1 MPFYMAT
8 GMINQPVNVDDLF
21 YKPGDSISF
30 TAGRAAWAAICDA
43 TNRVRWTVP
52 LCKSI
57 RTDVSTIVVTGG
69 ISVRI
74 SGNSRKNYD
83 NLTAADITVYQNE
96 CGLECVYE
104 DTADIVSSIQEVIN
118 VSPRGA
124 TSKATFS

>member
-1 MPFYMAT
+1 MAS

-30 TAGRAAWAAICDA
+30 SAGRAAWAAICDA

-57 RTDVSTIVVTGG
+57 RADVSTIVVTGG
-69 ISVRI
+69 ISVRV
-74 SGNSRKNYD
+74 SGNTRKNYD
-83 NLTAADITVYQNE
+83 NLTAADIAVYQSP
-96 CGLECVYE
+96 CGLECVY
-104 DTADIVSSIQEVIN
+104 TAGADIVSSIQEVVN

-124 TSKATFS
+124 TITVTFS

>member
-8 GMINQPVNVDDLF
+8 GMINQPINTDDMY

-57 RTDVSTIVVTGG
+57 RADVSTIAVTGG

-83 NLTAADITVYQNE
+83 NLTAADIAVYRSP

-104 DTADIVSSIQEVIN
+104 AAADIVSSIQEVVN

-124 TSKATFS
+124 TITVTFN